1 MFFPLLESFD
11 HVVSVLIDFPLNPK
25 EDAPFYCIAYDY
37 SLADCDGLCDYLR
50 DVLWEA
56 IFKLSASG
64 GFRLELMYISCIVN
78 IRSSLNHFHVFTEI
92 TFICLYQEN
101 KSSEFKVKFRQAN
114 NHCKCVLEDG
124 KLAYA
129 NKTKESIP
137 SQKCG

>member
-1 MFFPLLESFD
+1 MALLRWLTFLLGSLTVTHSPAPLDFFLSSDASICSRMFFPLLESFD
-11 HVVSVLIDFPLNPK
+11 HAVSVLIDFPLNPK

-78 IRSSLNHFHVFTEI
+78 IRSSLNHFHVFQL
-92 TFICLYQEN
+92 F
-101 KSSEFKVKFRQAN
+101 
-114 NHCKCVLEDG
+114 VL
-124 KLAYA
+124 L
-129 NKTKESIP
+129 S
-137 SQKCG
+137 

>member
-1 MFFPLLESFD
+1 MALLRWLTFLLGSLTVTHSPAPLDFFLSSDASICSRMFFPLLESFD

-78 IRSSLNHFHVFTEI
+78 IRSSLNNFHVFQL
-92 TFICLYQEN
+92 F
-101 KSSEFKVKFRQAN
+101 
-114 NHCKCVLEDG
+114 VL
-124 KLAYA
+124 L
-129 NKTKESIP
+129 S
-137 SQKCG
+137 

>member
-1 MFFPLLESFD
+1 MALLRWLTFLLGSLTVTHSPAPLDFFLSSDASICSRMFFPLLESFD
-11 HVVSVLIDFPLNPK
+11 HVVSVLMDFPLNPK

-78 IRSSLNHFHVFTEI
+78 IRSSLNNFHVFQL
-92 TFICLYQEN
+92 F
-101 KSSEFKVKFRQAN
+101 
-114 NHCKCVLEDG
+114 VL
-124 KLAYA
+124 L
-129 NKTKESIP
+129 S
-137 SQKCG
+137 

>member
-1 MFFPLLESFD
+1 MALLRWLTFLLGSLTVTHSPAPLDFFLSSDASICSRMFFPLLESFD

-37 SLADCDGLCDYLR
+37 SLADCDGRCDYLR

-78 IRSSLNHFHVFTEI
+78 IRSSLNHFHVFQL
-92 TFICLYQEN
+92 F
-101 KSSEFKVKFRQAN
+101 
-114 NHCKCVLEDG
+114 VL
-124 KLAYA
+124 L
-129 NKTKESIP
+129 S
-137 SQKCG
+137 